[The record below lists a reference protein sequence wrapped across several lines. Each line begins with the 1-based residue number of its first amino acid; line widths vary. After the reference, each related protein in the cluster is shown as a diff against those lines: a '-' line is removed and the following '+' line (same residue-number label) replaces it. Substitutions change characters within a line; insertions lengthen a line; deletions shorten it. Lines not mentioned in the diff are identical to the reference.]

1 MAGRFHA
8 LGIAMCGVCVPSTAG
23 LKAELHVHSLLLSS
37 ACWNFEPSQFL
48 PSFLGSF

>member
-1 MAGRFHA
+1 MLVLRAAVQELEQRSTV
-8 LGIAMCGVCVPSTAG
+8 GVEAV
-23 LKAELHVHSLLLSS
+23 KAELHVHSLLLSS